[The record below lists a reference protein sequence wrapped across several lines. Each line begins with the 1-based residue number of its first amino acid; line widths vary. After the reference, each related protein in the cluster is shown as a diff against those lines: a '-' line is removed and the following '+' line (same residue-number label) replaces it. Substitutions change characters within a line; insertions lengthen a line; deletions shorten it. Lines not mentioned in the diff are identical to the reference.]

1 MYLYILDLTYFRGKG
16 RNHKKSNLF
25 FGENGN
31 KKICPEI
38 SWPLA
43 KRQKII
49 FRRAYVEIISG
60 MEGKE
65 SCLTKQMWK
74 WDGSQKEKLS
84 GEEIALKINRSII
97 HTNKPKCLN

>member
-1 MYLYILDLTYFRGKG
+1 MEKMGTIKFA
-16 RNHKKSNLF
+16 
-25 FGENGN
+25 
-31 KKICPEI
+31 PEI

-43 KRQKII
+43 KRQKMI

-84 GEEIALKINRSII
+84 GEEIALRISLSILINLPYSREF
-97 HTNKPKCLN
+97 